1 MCIEI
6 KGCSVKN
13 GKFWGK
19 SQSITHSSQIC
30 NHIYV
35 QSNQPKINSRIS
47 KNLISTRTNKL
58 RTMFFNSIKI
68 CYYCS
73 NNQLFSVWK
82 LWDSKY
88 IFYLLVLG
96 CCFLVWD
103 GNLFGILYFSELW
116 RATWEIWLEAKCWF
130 CPGWEPGRLTN
141 PIQNCKGGLHCKK
154 VL

>member
-1 MCIEI
+1 MLCEKRNILGKVPKYNTFISNMQMSYMC
-6 KGCSVKN
+6 N
-13 GKFWGK
+13 
-19 SQSITHSSQIC
+19 QI
-30 NHIYV
+30 N
-35 QSNQPKINSRIS
+35 PKLIPGSPRIS
-47 KNLISTRTNKL
+47 SPPGPISL
-58 RTMFFNSIKI
+58 ELCFYSIKI

-82 LWDSKY
+82 LWESKY
-88 IFYLLVLG
+88 IFYRLVLDW
-96 CCFLVWD
+96 CFLVWD